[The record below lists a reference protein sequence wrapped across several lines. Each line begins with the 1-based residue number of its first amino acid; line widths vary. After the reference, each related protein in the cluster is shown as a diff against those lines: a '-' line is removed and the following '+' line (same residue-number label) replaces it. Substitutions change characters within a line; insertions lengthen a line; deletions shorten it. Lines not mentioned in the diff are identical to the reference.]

1 MASFLLPIICCSI
14 VPTKNT
20 ERDAAIKK
28 LLKRN
33 GAGPGHQLTPQT
45 LPGSEVVTINPNNG
59 KNKDMQ
65 YIHQYILLPASKPFE
80 TIMNT

>member
-1 MASFLLPIICCSI
+1 MIFKNLTGQGFFPFINVRTTMASFLLPIICCSI

-33 GAGPGHQLTPQT
+33 GAGPGHQLSPQEI
-45 LPGSEVVTINPNNG
+45 PGAEVVTISPNNG
-59 KNKDMQ
+59 KYK
-65 YIHQYILLPASKPFE
+65 
-80 TIMNT
+80 